1 MALALSGCVL
11 PISLDTQSE
20 SQPPTAGQSSTYAH
34 ERESKPS
41 ADASSTQL
49 QAPAQLTEAELLARA
64 PAEAQVDNLKGAMAF
79 ARYFLDELNQ
89 MYVAMD
95 PQVVDWLAT
104 DECGFC
110 ASHQQTIGTLQSLD
124 STKVGGMVTVNT
136 DYTRGRRYE
145 DGTWDIEFDAMVA
158 EATMVT
164 SQGSVLAEEETWQ
177 GKVSVHV
184 DWIDGRWQVLGVDAQ
199 SY

>member
-11 PISLDTQSE
+11 PNSLD
-20 SQPPTAGQSSTYAH
+20 SQPNSQSDAAGQSSTHAR

-49 QAPAQLTEAELLARA
+49 QAPAQLTETELLARV
-64 PAEAQVDNLKGAMAF
+64 PAEAQVDNLEGAMAF

-110 ASHQQTIGTLQSLD
+110 ASHQQTIGILQSLD
-124 STKVGGMVTVNT
+124 STKVGGMVTVNP
-136 DYTRGRRYE
+136 DYTRGRMYE
-145 DGTWDIEFDAMVA
+145 DGTWDIEFDATVA